1 MEKVLLIII
10 AGASRLCAVSS
21 TAGRQYHFIYDL
33 KNMTEAQS
41 YCREHYTDLA
51 TTDNMEDVNTLNNM
65 ADLSQMVYS
74 AYSYRAWIGLYDDVD
89 SWRWS
94 LSDRSFYGLGETEFR
109 QWYPGQPNNAYDQ
122 LCTHIKSSGLWIDYF
137 CKRQFKSVCMDVRGP
152 NVTFVLNNNLM
163 TWTQAQSYCREHHTD
178 LASVRNK
185 AENKKVKE
193 LVPSGRDLWIGL
205 FRDSW
210 KWSDGSNSS
219 FRYWLPGEPT
229 VKNEPCVAA
238 NFNNSGKWENWNCDL
253 KRAFICQRA
262 HGVTNPKA
270 EQTVKKQVIKLSVLK
285 DSSLD
290 LNDPAVVEQVLKQI
304 KQRLKDQGVNEDIK
318 LSWRKQSDGKIFHKD
333 EKETEKRKKREL

>member
-1 MEKVLLIII
+1 MDIFLLLIT
-10 AGASRLCAVSS
+10 AASGLCAVSS

-51 TTDNMEDVNTLNNM
+51 TTDNMDDVNTLNNM

-74 AYSYRAWIGLYDDVD
+74 EYSHRAWIGLYNDVD

-109 QWYPGQPNNAYDQ
+109 KWYPGRPGNVYDRP
-122 LCTHIKSSGLWIDYF
+122 CTIINTDGLWYDYN
-137 CKRQFKSVCMDVRGP
+137 CKKQYKSVCMDVRGP
-152 NVTFVLNNNLM
+152 NVTFVPNNNLM
-163 TWTQAQSYCREHHTD
+163 TWTEAQSYCREHHTD
-178 LASVRNK
+178 LATVRNM
-185 AENKKVKE
+185 AENQKVSE
-193 LVPSGRDLWIGL
+193 LVPSGQDIWIGL
-205 FRDSW
+205 YRDPW
-210 KWSDGSNSS
+210 KWSDGSTSS
-219 FRYWLPGEPT
+219 FRYWRPMEPNGP
-229 VKNEPCVAA
+229 NELCVAA
-238 NFNNSGKWENWNCDL
+238 DFSHSGRWEDWNCDQ
-253 KRAFICQRA
+253 KRAFICYRQL
-262 HGVTNPKA
+262 T
-270 EQTVKKQVIKLSVLK
+270 TKQVIKLSVLK

-290 LNDPAVVEQVLKQI
+290 LNDPAVVEQVSKQI